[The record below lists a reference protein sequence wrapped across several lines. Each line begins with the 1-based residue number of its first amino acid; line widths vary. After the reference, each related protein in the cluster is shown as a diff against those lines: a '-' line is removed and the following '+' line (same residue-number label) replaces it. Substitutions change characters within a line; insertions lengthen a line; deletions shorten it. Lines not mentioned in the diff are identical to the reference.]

1 MFETSV
7 VQARVKA
14 AARRPLLFSLS
25 IGAHAAVVIAAVA
38 ASVATVSLPKNA
50 PNQATIPVFMHLPPM
65 QGDDSVQKKTPA
77 AAQPQAVKREAAPST
92 VVAPKVVPDQV
103 TPAAT
108 TQATA
113 ADLGPPGGDTTGPT
127 TGDKSGPGVPWGT
140 RDGVVHD
147 SPPATVAPP
156 KIYTVSGDVK
166 APVVLRRVTPLYP
179 EVARRMRLNG
189 FVVLECI
196 IDQTGHIRDAH
207 VVRSSFAAFEQPA
220 LDAVYQWQ
228 FAPGTLGGRP
238 VDVQFDLKVTFQV
251 N

>member
-7 VQARVKA
+7 VQARAQA
-14 AARRPLLFSLS
+14 AARRPLLLSLS
-25 IGAHAAVVIAAVA
+25 IGAHAAVVIGAVA
-38 ASVATVSLPKNA
+38 ASVATVSLPRNA
-50 PNQATIPVFMHLPPM
+50 PHQFTIPVFSEIKPM
-65 QGDDSVQKKTPA
+65 LGDGSAQKKTPA
-77 AAQPQAVKREAAPST
+77 VAPPQAVKRQAAPST
-92 VVAPKVVPDQV
+92 VVAPSVVPDQV
-103 TPAAT
+103 VPAT
-108 TQATA
+108 TQA
-113 ADLGPPGGDTTGPT
+113 ADVGPVGANPGPAMGDNA
-127 TGDKSGPGVPWGT
+127 GPGVPWGT
-140 RDGVVHD
+140 PDGVVPD
-147 SPPATVAPP
+147 GPPASGAPTV
-156 KIYTVSGDVK
+156 IYVPGGDVK
-166 APVVLRRVTPLYP
+166 APVVLRRVSPPYP

-189 FVVLECI
+189 FVILECI

>member
-14 AARRPLLFSLS
+14 TARRPLLLSLS
-25 IGAHAAVVIAAVA
+25 IGAHAAVVIGAVA
-38 ASVATVSLPKNA
+38 ASVATVSLPKHA
-50 PNQATIPVFMHLPPM
+50 PNQVTIPVFMHLPPM
-65 QGDDSVQKKTPA
+65 LGDGGAQKKTPA
-77 AAQPQAVKREAAPST
+77 ATPPQAVKRQVAPST
-92 VVAPKVVPDQV
+92 VVAPNVVPDQV
-103 TPAAT
+103 TPVT

-113 ADLGPPGGDTTGPT
+113 ADVGPAGDTTGPT
-127 TGDKSGPGVPWGT
+127 TGDATGPGVPWGT
-140 RDGVVHD
+140 KDGVVD
-147 SPPATVAPP
+147 NSPPTTAPPP
-156 KIYTVSGDVK
+156 KIYTVTGDVK
-166 APVVLRRVTPLYP
+166 PPVVLRRVSPPYP

-189 FVVLECI
+189 FVILECI

>member
-14 AARRPLLFSLS
+14 TARRPLLLSLS
-25 IGAHAAVVIAAVA
+25 IGAHAAVVIGAVA
-38 ASVATVSLPKNA
+38 ASVATVSLPRHA
-50 PNQATIPVFMHLPPM
+50 PNQVTIPVFSHIPPM
-65 QGDDSVQKKTPA
+65 LGDGGAQKKTPA
-77 AAQPQAVKREAAPST
+77 AAPPQAVKRQVVPST
-92 VVAPKVVPDQV
+92 VVAPNVVPDQV
-103 TPAAT
+103 TPVT
-108 TQATA
+108 TQATT
-113 ADLGPPGGDTTGPT
+113 ADLGPVGNATGPT
-127 TGDKSGPGVPWGT
+127 TGNTTGPGVPWGT
-140 RDGVVHD
+140 PDGVIPD
-147 SPPATVAPP
+147 GPPATAAPP
-156 KIYTVSGDVK
+156 PLYKPGGDVK
-166 APVVLRRVTPLYP
+166 APLVLHRVTPLYP

-189 FVVLECI
+189 FVILECI

>member
-14 AARRPLLFSLS
+14 TARRPLLLSLS
-25 IGAHAAVVIAAVA
+25 IGAHAAVVIGAVA
-38 ASVATVSLPKNA
+38 ASVATVSLPRHA
-50 PNQATIPVFMHLPPM
+50 PNQVTIPVFSHIPPM
-65 QGDDSVQKKTPA
+65 LGDGGAQKKTPA
-77 AAQPQAVKREAAPST
+77 AVPPQAVKRQAAPST
-92 VVAPKVVPDQV
+92 VVAPNVVPDQV
-103 TPAAT
+103 TPVT
-108 TQATA
+108 TQV
-113 ADLGPPGGDTTGPT
+113 ADVGPAGANPGPA
-127 TGDKSGPGVPWGT
+127 TGDHAGPGVPWGT
-140 RDGVVHD
+140 PDGVIPD
-147 SPPATVAPP
+147 GPPATAAPP
-156 KIYTVSGDVK
+156 PLYKPGGDVK

-179 EVARRMRLNG
+179 EAARRIRLNG

>member
-7 VQARVKA
+7 VQARAKA
-14 AARRPLLFSLS
+14 AARHPLLFSLS

-65 QGDDSVQKKTPA
+65 QGDGNVQKKTPA
-77 AAQPQAVKREAAPST
+77 AAPPQVKREAAPST
-92 VVAPKVVPDQV
+92 VVAPNVVPDQV

-113 ADLGPPGGDTTGPT
+113 ADLGPPGGTAGPT
-127 TGDKSGPGVPWGT
+127 TGDNPGPGVPWGT
-140 RDGVVHD
+140 PDGVVPD
-147 SPPATVAPP
+147 GPPATAAPP
-156 KIYTVSGDVK
+156 KLYTVSGDVK

-179 EVARRMRLNG
+179 EAARRIRLPG
-189 FVVLECI
+189 FVILECI